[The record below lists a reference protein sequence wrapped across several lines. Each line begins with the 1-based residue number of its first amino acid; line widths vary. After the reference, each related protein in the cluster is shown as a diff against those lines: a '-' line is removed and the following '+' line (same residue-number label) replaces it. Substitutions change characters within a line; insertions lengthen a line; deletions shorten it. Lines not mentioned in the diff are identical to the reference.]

1 MGITMTKYYIRAS
14 EIVYFTKEIE
24 ADNEDQAWEKAF
36 DLNWSNDDLVN
47 RRDFTIEE
55 VEESAND

>member
-1 MGITMTKYYIRAS
+1 MTKYYIRAS
-14 EIVYFTKEIE
+14 EIVYFNKEIE
-24 ADNEDQAWEKAF
+24 ADNEDQAWEKAL

-55 VEESAND
+55 VEEINND

>member
-1 MGITMTKYYIRAS
+1 MTKYYIRAS

-24 ADNEDQAWEKAF
+24 ADNEDQAWEKAL

-47 RRDFTIEE
+47 SRDFTIEE
-55 VEESAND
+55 VEEIE

>member
-24 ADNEDQAWEKAF
+24 ADNEDQAWEKAL

-55 VEESAND
+55 VEEIE